1 MLSSKRAEH
10 ETSQRS
16 EDVGSSVRVLVYL
29 TPIRSACSSVFHLQG
44 KQGWFWYLFKKE
56 GRVYNHSS
64 CKVVHFLILVLLNL
78 CVYVHAHIHIQ
89 WCTCRDQRTTWG
101 KSLLSYF
108 QGLES
113 QCQLNSGCFYL
124 ESYLTVTGVFPTVSK
139 RG

>member
-29 TPIRSACSSVFHLQG
+29 TPIRSACTSVFHLQG

-101 KSLLSYF
+101 KS
-108 QGLES
+108 GLPFHLVGPRARTQADRFS
-113 QCQLNSGCFYL
+113 CKPLPYPSAIL
-124 ESYLTVTGVFPTVSK
+124 PAL
-139 RG
+139 